1 MFTKRTIRPERA
13 VTSVDTPAEALAIS
27 IGERG
32 RVDLPYMSELLG
44 TPGEYEKIQQ
54 ELHGVIFKD
63 PMTQGG
69 EEIGWVMADE
79 YLSGNV
85 REKLR
90 VAELAVASDPAFAV
104 NTEYL
109 KKAQPK
115 DLDASEI
122 DVRLGATWVNRD
134 YIQQFMEETFE
145 PPFYLRRNIEVK
157 FSPMT
162 AEWQITGKSTPSRND
177 VHAYMTY
184 GTSRA
189 NACRILEDT
198 LNLRD
203 IRIYD
208 TVEDADGKQKR
219 VLNKKE
225 TTLAQQKQQAIKDA
239 FQNWVWKDPYR
250 RAELVEKYNELFNS
264 TRPREYDGSH
274 IRFGGMNPEI
284 RLWEHQQNAI
294 AHVLYGGNTLLAHE
308 VGAGKSATRSQ
319 LKRLRAGQL
328 V

>member
-1 MFTKRTIRPERA
+1 
-13 VTSVDTPAEALAIS
+13 
-27 IGERG
+27 
-32 RVDLPYMSELLG
+32 
-44 TPGEYEKIQQ
+44 
-54 ELHGVIFKD
+54 
-63 PMTQGG
+63 MTQGS
-69 EEIGWVMADE
+69 EETGWVTADE

-90 VAELAVASDPAFAV
+90 VAELAAASDPAFAV
-104 NTEYL
+104 NAEYL

-189 NACRILEDT
+189 NAYRILEDT

-219 VLNKKE
+219 VLNKRRPPSPSRNSRPLRMRSRIGCGK
-225 TTLAQQKQQAIKDA
+225 TLIAVR
-239 FQNWVWKDPYR
+239 NWWKSITSC
-250 RAELVEKYNELFNS
+250 S
-264 TRPREYDGSH
+264 TVPVPVST
-274 IRFGGMNPEI
+274 M
-284 RLWEHQQNAI
+284 
-294 AHVLYGGNTLLAHE
+294 VLISALA
-308 VGAGKSATRSQ
+308 A
-319 LKRLRAGQL
+319 
-328 V
+328 

>member
-1 MFTKRTIRPERA
+1 
-13 VTSVDTPAEALAIS
+13 
-27 IGERG
+27 
-32 RVDLPYMSELLG
+32 
-44 TPGEYEKIQQ
+44 
-54 ELHGVIFKD
+54 
-63 PMTQGG
+63 MTQGG
-69 EEIGWVMADE
+69 EETGWVTADE

-90 VAELAVASDPAFAV
+90 VAELAAASDPAFAV

-189 NACRILEDT
+189 NAYRILEDT

-274 IRFGGMNPEI
+274 IRFGGMPLLMCCTVAIRCWPTKWVPVRLSRWPLLLWRQNGWDCARNPCLSFRI
-284 RLWEHQQNAI
+284 I
-294 AHVLYGGNTLLAHE
+294 
-308 VGAGKSATRSQ
+308 
-319 LKRLRAGQL
+319 
-328 V
+328 